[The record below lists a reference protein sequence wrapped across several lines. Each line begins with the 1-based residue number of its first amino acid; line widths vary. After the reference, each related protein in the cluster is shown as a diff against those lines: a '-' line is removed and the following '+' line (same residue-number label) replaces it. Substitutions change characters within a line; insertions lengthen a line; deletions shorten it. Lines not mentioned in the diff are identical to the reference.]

1 MGVNKPRLYDGTKIT
16 TVGYAHTPVTGNTL
30 QIHMDVT
37 NTIHGYQWYH
47 VWGGGVTTFSFFF
60 YVKFYD
66 VVRWA
71 DGMTKKIHVHG
82 YMS

>member
-30 QIHMDVT
+30 QRHMDVT

-47 VWGGGVTTFSFFF
+47 VWGGGVTTFSFLPCE
-60 YVKFYD
+60 
-66 VVRWA
+66 
-71 DGMTKKIHVHG
+71 IL
-82 YMS
+82 